1 MLQASEIQQRFT
13 TIRDAIGEAEQA
25 CESAADMLPEL
36 REQLHKLAD
45 EARSADSIIRG
56 SEQDRIVECIDR
68 MEDMGDE
75 AKRMSRDSDQIPPQ
89 LESAVMKVH
98 SELSQLKHQLH

>member
-13 TIRDAIGEAEQA
+13 NIRRTIGEAERA
-25 CESAADMLPEL
+25 CESAGDSSPEL

-45 EARSADSIIRG
+45 EARSADAIIRG
-56 SEQDRIVECIDR
+56 NEQERIVECIDR
-68 MEDMGDE
+68 LEDMGDE
-75 AKRMSRDSDQIPPQ
+75 AKRLSRGDDTISPK